1 MGQTTP
7 FTLDA
12 LPYSTEEFVLDLL
25 KTDGPDVLVDIALKC
40 LALAVATGRL
50 EINSL
55 IQFTLGVQQH
65 ADMISD
71 HFRDA
76 GARSGSFGLPRA

>member
-7 FTLDA
+7 FILDA

-25 KTDGPDVLVDIALKC
+25 KTDGPDVLVDITLKC
-40 LALAVATGRL
+40 LAAALVTGRL

-55 IQFTLGVQQH
+55 IQFALNVQQH
-65 ADMISD
+65 ADMIGD

-76 GARSGSFGLPRA
+76 GARAGSFGLPRA